1 LDKLKWNRTPTYFS
15 SNFDGTELHPIFL
28 PTLMD
33 FDRNQPIK
41 VQFRVDIIFYQNKS
55 TLEKKNNQAA
65 KHRKTKILA
74 R

>member
-1 LDKLKWNRTPTYFS
+1 
-15 SNFDGTELHPIFL
+15 
-28 PTLMD
+28 MD
-33 FDRNQPIK
+33 FERNQPNK